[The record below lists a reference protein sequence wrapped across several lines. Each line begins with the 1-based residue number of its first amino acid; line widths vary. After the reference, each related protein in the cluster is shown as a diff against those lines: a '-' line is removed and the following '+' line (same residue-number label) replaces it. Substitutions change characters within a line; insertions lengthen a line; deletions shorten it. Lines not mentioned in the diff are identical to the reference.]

1 MASFIPETNIKR
13 IVIIVGGFG
22 GIELAHRLDT
32 MKFQVVLLDKNNFH
46 TFQPLLYQVAT
57 GGLEPDSVAYPI
69 RKIFANKKNF
79 VFRVVEAL
87 KIKSEENIL
96 VTNNGELKYDYL
108 ILATGSTTNFFG
120 NTAIEKNAMRLKGV
134 TDALDL
140 RSLLLQNFEE
150 VLTMPNDPQ
159 REKFFNIV
167 IVGGGPTGVEIAG
180 ALAELKKHVLPN
192 DYPELNFMD
201 LKIHL
206 VEASGKL
213 LSGMSEKSSVKAKE
227 FLEKMGVLI
236 WNSSVVSYA
245 DEKAI
250 LKDGTVILSSTLIWT
265 AGVKGKIIDG
275 LDENTLTRSSR
286 FKVDAYNKIISYD
299 NIFAIGDL
307 AAVSHNGKE
316 SHPMV
321 APVAIQQAKNLASN
335 LNKNDSRSWKGFIYK
350 DLGSMAT
357 IGRNKAVAELG
368 HLKFQ
373 GILAWFIWMFVHLMS
388 IVGFRNRIIV
398 LINWMWNYFSYD
410 RAIRLIIR
418 PFKKSE

>member
-1 MASFIPETNIKR
+1 MFSFIPETNLKR
-13 IVIIVGGFG
+13 IVIIGGGFG

-32 MKFQVVLLDKNNFH
+32 TKFQVVLLDKNNFH

-69 RKIFANKKNF
+69 RKIFASKKNF
-79 VFRVVEAL
+79 IFRVVEAL
-87 KIKSEENIL
+87 QIKSEVHTLI
-96 VTNNGELKYDYL
+96 TSNGELKYDYL
-108 ILATGSTTNFFG
+108 VLATGSTTNFFG

-150 VLTMPNDPQ
+150 LLTMPNDSQ
-159 REKFFNIV
+159 REKYYNIV

-213 LSGMSEKSSVKAKE
+213 LSGMTEKSSLKAKE

-236 WNSSVVSYA
+236 WNTSVVSYE

-250 LKDGTVILSSTLIWT
+250 LKNGTVIHSSTLIWT
-265 AGVKGKIIDG
+265 AGVKGKVING
-275 LDENTLTRSSR
+275 LDENTLTRSRR
-286 FKVDAYNKIISYD
+286 FRVDAYNKIISYN

-307 AAVSHNGKE
+307 AAMSHDDQE

-321 APVAIQQAKNLASN
+321 APVAIQQAKNLAFN
-335 LNKNDSRSWKGFIYK
+335 LNKNDGRIWKGFIYN

-357 IGRNKAVAELG
+357 IGRNKAVAEIG
-368 HLKFQ
+368 HFRFQ

-398 LINWMWNYFSYD
+398 LINWTWNYFSYD

-418 PFKKSE
+418 PYKKSE